1 MNMLKSK
8 DTDFLFD
15 VNDPQ
20 LDMLLKESIEN
31 NYVSV
36 VGTTGKVDNHELISK
51 MSMLRHE
58 IDNEIEAKKDQE
70 NKYEVFEYYVDDGEY
85 FTASVSVIKKSKK
98 NS

>member
-1 MNMLKSK
+1 MLKSK

>member
-1 MNMLKSK
+1 MLKSK

-36 VGTTGKVDNHELISK
+36 VGTTGKVNNHELISK